1 MNRRLAALIILW
13 MFLLPLSALS
23 TDELVAR
30 MEANNLELKKARQ
43 DWQTALLDVK
53 DAKAGRGPTVDMT
66 VSGTYM
72 YNPPVGPVYVSTQD
86 LLQQLSEQN
95 VDVSLLEGQPDA
107 YLKLYGGME
116 HTLYT
121 FSLNI
126 TQPVFT
132 WGKITDSIE
141 LYQKAADVRSLQIT
155 ALERKQ
161 KSELAGRCEAV
172 FYLLQMQKL
181 VKEEREN
188 ASRLAE
194 IAMSARDNGLL
205 LDVDVLKV
213 KIQVQQI
220 DVGLK
225 QLEKELS
232 DQLLAVQNLCGDVS
246 LKLDDIVST
255 PDDSVAESLLAMG
268 QDELVARSTSGAID
282 NLAIL
287 LRLRQ
292 VSEIA
297 KKIASASV
305 NWKPDFALQTSVGYG
320 GSRFPFVEEDWY
332 RQDDYTLNFTV
343 AVKSTIWD
351 GGKKL
356 RDVTRGQAKVES
368 SDVDYSQAVQK
379 IRNEVVTQYLQMQ
392 LDGDRIAY
400 QDLVVESDKQE
411 WDQKRS
417 LQESGYGSEMDTLK
431 AKLQWQTDSL
441 EKLKLLLDRNSASH
455 ALSYLMGK

>member
-1 MNRRLAALIILW
+1 MNRRLLTALIILW

-161 KSELAGRCEAV
+161 KSELASRREAV

-220 DVGLK
+220 DV
-225 QLEKELS
+225 
-232 DQLLAVQNLCGDVS
+232 
-246 LKLDDIVST
+246 
-255 PDDSVAESLLAMG
+255 
-268 QDELVARSTSGAID
+268 
-282 NLAIL
+282 
-287 LRLRQ
+287 
-292 VSEIA
+292 
-297 KKIASASV
+297 
-305 NWKPDFALQTSVGYG
+305 
-320 GSRFPFVEEDWY
+320 
-332 RQDDYTLNFTV
+332 
-343 AVKSTIWD
+343 
-351 GGKKL
+351 
-356 RDVTRGQAKVES
+356 
-368 SDVDYSQAVQK
+368 
-379 IRNEVVTQYLQMQ
+379 
-392 LDGDRIAY
+392 
-400 QDLVVESDKQE
+400 
-411 WDQKRS
+411 
-417 LQESGYGSEMDTLK
+417 
-431 AKLQWQTDSL
+431 
-441 EKLKLLLDRNSASH
+441 
-455 ALSYLMGK
+455 